1 MPQYQPHLWAAQ
13 WWWECGELMSFSSIP
28 GMAGRAPFF
37 FFFFFLQSQAWQ
49 TEQLRW
55 LGRGQGKKMKENE
68 KTSGSSI
75 LCHKGWAGGAWAQ
88 PRRCPLHLE
97 GPVQGG
103 WNLADGFGL
112 GELGKVG
119 NKVVAQ
125 TTYLIFCA
133 HFMSSARGFS
143 PVRPWMMSSRRRQ
156 KPIFS
161 RG

>member
-1 MPQYQPHLWAAQ
+1 M
-13 WWWECGELMSFSSIP
+13 
-28 GMAGRAPFF
+28 
-37 FFFFFLQSQAWQ
+37 
-49 TEQLRW
+49 
-55 LGRGQGKKMKENE
+55 
-68 KTSGSSI
+68 
-75 LCHKGWAGGAWAQ
+75 
-88 PRRCPLHLE
+88 
-97 GPVQGG
+97 
-103 WNLADGFGL
+103 ADGFGL

-119 NKVVAQ
+119 NKVAAQ